1 MIPDPRP
8 VLKLGPVVPCPKPI
22 TPIQPKR
29 KRFDKDMKD
38 NDGDEHDSEGRL
50 TDKEMYRAML
60 TMNVSRVSRVLDE
73 LD

>member
-22 TPIQPKR
+22 TPVQPKR
-29 KRFDKDMKD
+29 KRFDEDMND
-38 NDGDEHDSEGRL
+38 NDEDEDDSNGRL

-60 TMNVSRVSRVLDE
+60 TMNVSRILRPLDY